1 MTGMGSAK
9 DHDEQFAA
17 HDVHADLR
25 DPRVMLRGR
34 MLDTPDIDVLADL
47 DKSLRWAR
55 DLFSA
60 MSNDPR
66 VRAYLKRTASH
77 YLDEIELFEGDEAAQ
92 AELCWLWEC
101 VDE

>member
-1 MTGMGSAK
+1 M
-9 DHDEQFAA
+9 
-17 HDVHADLR
+17 VHADEK
-25 DPRVMLRGR
+25 DPAVMLKGR

-55 DLFSA
+55 SLLSA

-66 VRAYLKRTASH
+66 LRAYLKRTSSH
-77 YLDEIELFEGDEAAQ
+77 YLDEIELFEENESTQ
-92 AELCWLWEC
+92 AELCWLWEG